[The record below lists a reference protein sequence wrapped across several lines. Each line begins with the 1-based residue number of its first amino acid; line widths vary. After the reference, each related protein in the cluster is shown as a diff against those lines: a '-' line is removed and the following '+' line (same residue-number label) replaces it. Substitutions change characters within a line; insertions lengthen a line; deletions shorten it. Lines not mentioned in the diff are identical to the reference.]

1 MLELDLH
8 PSRGRRLD
16 RVEWRGPVKDL
27 DRMVYSVGDVRLEQ
41 NRWWVT
47 SYAEQ
52 VTVGA
57 AVRGSNRFDPDRV
70 MLEWRQ

>member
-1 MLELDLH
+1 
-8 PSRGRRLD
+8 
-16 RVEWRGPVKDL
+16 VKDL